1 MAFTCEVSF
10 SAVNLGSALPD
21 GDSTFGQYLAQPG
34 DFIGPGSAFL
44 FFNSADR
51 LFEVR
56 TRFRAL
62 VRDLPLAS
70 GDVLGEG
77 TLLAVL
83 LAEGE
88 DIPSGFRYCTLHEL
102 REK

>member
-10 SAVNLGSALPD
+10 SEVNLGSALPV

-34 DFIGPGSAFL
+34 EFIGPGSGFL

-56 TRFRAL
+56 SRFPAL
-62 VRDLPLAS
+62 VRDLPRQS
-70 GDVLGEG
+70 GDTLEEG
-77 TLLAVL
+77 AVLAVL

-88 DIPSGFRYCTLHEL
+88 DVPPGFRYCTLHEL